1 MTIRR
6 PMFPPRSTR
15 RHFLSGA
22 AGVAAGGT
30 ALALATIPP
39 APAAAAPAS
48 ALDPSKASPALRTA
62 VKALGESHDRLEA
75 AKARFIADDA
85 KLANWDSSHPKPS
98 SKRGLKRWSRKWR
111 ENRDA
116 VESESWAAQLAAE
129 KDFQAAQLAVANV
142 TPRDEDDLVLKAA
155 AAFVYDRVKCGYG
168 SIAVI
173 SYSVAL
179 DLFKQRMPACA

>member
-22 AGVAAGGT
+22 AGAAAGGT
-30 ALALATIPP
+30 ALALATI
-39 APAAAAPAS
+39 APATASAAPAS
-48 ALDPSKASPALRTA
+48 PLDPSKASPALRAA
-62 VKALGESHDRLEA
+62 VQALDEANDRLTA

-85 KLANWDSSHPKPS
+85 KLADWDTGHPKPS
-98 SKRGLKRWSRKWR
+98 SKRGLKRWYRKWR

-116 VESESWAAQLAAE
+116 MVSESWAAQLAAE
-129 KDFQAAQLAVANV
+129 EDFKAAQLVVANV
-142 TPRDEDDLVLKAA
+142 MPRDEDDLVLKAA

-168 SIAVI
+168 SVAVI